1 MAMLAIKA
9 KPVVEPPNCAVHDEG
24 EKPGGVITISSL
36 RCLYCQ
42 VRGWL
47 GVGGRVRECRAA
59 GLCGTFGEL
68 AIHSQAFGRGCP
80 FYAPFSS
87 YVRVCVPPDRLSFVI
102 MPCNSG

>member
-47 GVGGRVRECRAA
+47 GGCGNVGVA
-59 GLCGTFGEL
+59 GLGWAFRG
-68 AIHSQAFGRGCP
+68 AIYSQAFG
-80 FYAPFSS
+80 
-87 YVRVCVPPDRLSFVI
+87 
-102 MPCNSG
+102 